1 MAASLSAKPSSS
13 QATAQRQISGIK
25 FDLFLIFLTSW
36 FIGGVHL
43 DGWAHAHIPQLES
56 FFTPWHAA
64 LYSGYLACA
73 IAIVGAV
80 AINCQRGYN
89 WREAIP
95 TGYELSLLGVP
106 LFLIGGVA
114 DMIWHILFGI
124 EKSTDALLSPTH
136 LLLALSGVMIVSGP
150 FRAAWHR
157 PDKKLKSSW
166 ATLFPMIMS
175 FIAIYSF
182 FTFFTEYAHPF
193 VHVKLVTQA
202 STNAQQTLGLAGI
215 LLQSG
220 IMMGFLLILVKR
232 WQLPFGALTLILTVN
247 TALTCVFSDQ
257 YRLLPAAFISG
268 LMADLLIRFLNPSL
282 QRLNALR
289 VFAFFT
295 PMTFYLCYFIE
306 LIALDGI
313 TWSIHFCLGSCV
325 LAGIVGLVL
334 SHLATPLPP
343 QLMPQKEGQD

>member
-1 MAASLSAKPSSS
+1 MAASLPAKPSSS
-13 QATAQRQISGIK
+13 QATAQQHISGIK
-25 FDLFLIFLTSW
+25 FDLFMILLTSW

-95 TGYELSLLGVP
+95 AGYELSLVGIP
-106 LFLIGGVA
+106 LFLIGGIA

-136 LLLALSGVMIVSGP
+136 LLLAFSGVMIVSGP
-150 FRAAWHR
+150 FRAAWHH
-157 PDKKLKSSW
+157 PDKGLKSSW
-166 ATLFPMIMS
+166 ATLFPMIIS

-202 STNAQQTLGLAGI
+202 STNIQQTLGLAGI

-220 IMMGFLLILVKR
+220 IMMGFLLLLVKR
-232 WQLPFGALTLILTVN
+232 WQPPFGALTLILTVN
-247 TALTCVFSDQ
+247 IALTCVFSDQ
-257 YRLLPAAFISG
+257 YRLLPAAFVSG
-268 LMADLLIRFLNPSL
+268 FIADLLIRFLNPSL
-282 QRLNALR
+282 QRPIALR
-289 VFAFFT
+289 LFAFFT
-295 PMTFYLCYFIE
+295 PMTLYLCYFAE

-313 TWSIHFCLGSCV
+313 TWSIHFWIGSCV

-334 SHLATPLPP
+334 SHLATPLSP
-343 QLMPQKEGQD
+343 QLMSQKEGQD